1 MAIRGAIVKN
11 SNLINEQNLSE
22 EVKIKLNGY
31 KSNISKDF
39 TDIVNASIS
48 DLRSTKQDK
57 SDMGKYFNR
66 TTEKIQKSEIDPNYT
81 KILDDHM
88 ASKIDFNKLDNSVKN
103 RIVSY
108 ENIAAVANNK
118 ADILRN
124 EVNGLNTFETYARTE
139 ITTLFNLIRNLNAGG
154 GASSSSTV
162 SPSDITK
169 LQNEI
174 ISVDQKVDMLS
185 STPANVSNI
194 KYSQLSNDLQRMI
207 TEKAAVEIDQLIVKK
222 SGIGMITTTSGYEVD
237 KNGNHVTGVLHPAYI
252 MLYGVIARTEAD
264 RDSAIANG
272 AEQIFCTFDKSYII
286 RNNVIESFMEDYI
299 TTSYNANYKKLD
311 NALTGSWICNNKF
324 LYDIKTGELV
334 FNSYGNLINI
344 SPHIVVKDIVIG
356 ADDWYSFAIKK
367 PAVNIKK
374 ILVKDSSGSYVDAD
388 VVVSASYGDF
398 NCLLTN
404 YAKEPVFVRIYYAET
419 N

>member
-1 MAIRGAIVKN
+1 MRN
-11 SNLINEQNLSE
+11 FNLINERNLSE
-22 EVKIKLNGY
+22 EIRIKLNGY

-39 TDIVNASIS
+39 TDIVNASIN
-48 DLRSTKQDK
+48 DLRTTKQDK

-66 TTEKIQKSEIDPNYT
+66 TTEKIQKSEIDPRYT

-88 ASKIDFNKLDNSVKN
+88 ASKIDFNKLDDSVKN
-103 RIVSY
+103 RIVAY

-139 ITTLFNLIRNLNAGG
+139 ITTLFDLIKNLETGG
-154 GASSSSTV
+154 SSGSSTV

-174 ISVDQKVDMLS
+174 TLVDQKVDTLS
-185 STPANVSNI
+185 STPANVNDI
-194 KYSQLSNDLQRMI
+194 KYSQLSNDLQKMI
-207 TEKAAVEIDQLIVKK
+207 TEKAAVEIDQLTVKN
-222 SGIGMITTTSGYEVD
+222 SGIGMITTTGGDEVD
-237 KNGNHVTGVLHPAYI
+237 KDGNHVTGVLHPAYI
-252 MLYGVIARTEAD
+252 MLYGVIARTETD

-272 AEQIFCTFDKSYII
+272 AEQIFCEFDKSYII
-286 RNNVIESFMEDYI
+286 RNDVVESFMEDYI
-299 TTSYNANYKKLD
+299 TTSYDANYKKLD

-324 LYDIKTGELV
+324 LYDIETGEMV

-344 SPHIVVKDIVIG
+344 SPHILAKDVMIA
-356 ADDWYSFAIKK
+356 ADSSYDFIIKS
-367 PAVNIKK
+367 PFVNIKK
-374 ILVKDSSGSYVDAD
+374 ILIKDSNGTYIDAD
-388 VVVSASYGDF
+388 VAVSAEYSDSH
-398 NCLLTN
+398 CMLTN
-404 YAKEPVFVRIYYAET
+404 YTDETVSVRIYYAET

>member
-11 SNLINEQNLSE
+11 SNLINERNLSE
-22 EVKIKLNGY
+22 DLKIKLNGY
-31 KSNISKDF
+31 KSNISKNF

-48 DLRSTKQDK
+48 DLRNTKQDK
-57 SDMGKYFNR
+57 SDMSKYFNR
-66 TTEKIQKSEIDPNYT
+66 TTEKIQKSEIDPRYT

-88 ASKIDFNKLDNSVKN
+88 ASKIDFNKLDDSVKN
-103 RIVSY
+103 RIVTY

-139 ITTLFNLIRNLNAGG
+139 ITTLFDLIRNLNAG

-174 ISVDQKVDMLS
+174 ILVDQKVDTLS
-185 STPANVSNI
+185 STPVNVSDI
-194 KYSQLSNDLQRMI
+194 KYSQLSNDLQKMI
-207 TEKAAVEIDQLIVKK
+207 TEKAAVEIDQLTVKN
-222 SGIGMITTTSGYEVD
+222 SGIGMITTTGGDEVD
-237 KNGNHVTGVLHPAYI
+237 KDGNHVTGVLHPAYI
-252 MLYGVIARTEAD
+252 MLYGVIARTETD

-324 LYDIKTGELV
+324 LYDIKTGEMV

-344 SPHIVVKDIVIG
+344 SPHIVSKDIVIG

-388 VVVSASYGDF
+388 VVVSASYSDS